1 MLFTVIILPDSQ
13 QIGPF
18 FSQKLQ
24 QTNHKHRAEKETSWD
39 SLKPNFRQY
48 KQAGDFWEINAAD
61 TFV

>member
-1 MLFTVIILPDSQ
+1 MVIILPGSQ

-24 QTNHKHRAEKETSWD
+24 QTNHKHRAEKEISWD
-39 SLKPNFRQY
+39 SLKPNFRQDE
-48 KQAGDFWEINAAD
+48 QTEDFWEINAAD